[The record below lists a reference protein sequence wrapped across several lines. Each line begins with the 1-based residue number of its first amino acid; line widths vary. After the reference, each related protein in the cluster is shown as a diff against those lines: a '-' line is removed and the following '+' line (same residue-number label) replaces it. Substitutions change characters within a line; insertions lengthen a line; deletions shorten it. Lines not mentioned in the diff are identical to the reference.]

1 MKFRAIIESAG
12 KTAAGIHVPDEVVAA
27 LGPSRHPA
35 VRATLNGYTYRSSVA
50 SLGGRFMLGVS
61 ADVRAAAGVA
71 AGDELEVD
79 LVLDTEPRVA
89 EVPAELAA
97 ALDRDSVARA
107 AFERL
112 SYSNKRRL
120 TIPIANAKTDAT
132 RERNIAKTVATLR
145 EGRA

>member
-1 MKFRAIIESAG
+1 MKFRAVIESAG

-50 SLGGRFMLGVS
+50 VVSGRFMLGVS
-61 ADVRAAAGVA
+61 AEVRAAAGVA
-71 AGDELEVD
+71 AGDELDFD
-79 LVLDTEPRVA
+79 LELDTEPRVA
-89 EVPAELAA
+89 DVPAELAA
-97 ALDRDSVARA
+97 ALA
-107 AFERL
+107 ADPAASQAFDRL

-120 TIPIANAKTDAT
+120 VIPIANAKTDAT
-132 RERNIAKTVATLR
+132 RARNIAKALSALR

>member
-1 MKFRAIIESAG
+1 MKFPAIIESAG